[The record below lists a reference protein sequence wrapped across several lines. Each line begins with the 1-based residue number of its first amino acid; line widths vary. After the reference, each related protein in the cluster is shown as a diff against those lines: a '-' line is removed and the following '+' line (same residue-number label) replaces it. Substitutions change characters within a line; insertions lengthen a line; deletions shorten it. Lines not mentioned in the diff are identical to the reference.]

1 MTHTPVR
8 ECICCRTK
16 AAKAE
21 LIRIVKNE
29 EGIFVDRTGKQKG
42 RGAYLCAAC
51 LEDPM
56 SAQKRPL
63 DRAFRQKVPDKV
75 YESLFGKEQ

>member
-8 ECICCRTK
+8 ECICCRMK

-29 EGIFVDRTGKQKG
+29 EGIFVDKSGKQKG

-51 LEDPM
+51 LENPV
-56 SAQKRPL
+56 SIKKRPL
-63 DRAFRQKVPDKV
+63 DRAFRQKVEDEV
-75 YESLFGKEQ
+75 YEALFGKEI